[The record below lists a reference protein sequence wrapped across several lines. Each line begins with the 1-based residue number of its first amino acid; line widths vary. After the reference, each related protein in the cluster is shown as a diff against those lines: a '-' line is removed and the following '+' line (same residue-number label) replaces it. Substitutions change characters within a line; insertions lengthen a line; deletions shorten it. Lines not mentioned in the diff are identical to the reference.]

1 MKVLIQSN
9 KFQKIAAEVARYS
22 FIKQGISDVEII
34 NLEEHDILVKNFGK
48 KYLRNGKL
56 TTFDNNDLQ
65 SFTLLRF
72 IPTKLQINDFCL
84 IVDPDIFA
92 IKNPMS
98 EINKILD
105 NKTDIYC
112 TKINGKLRTEVMI
125 LNLKNNIWHFDSLI
139 DDLFSKRIDYSD
151 LINLKFLND
160 KKIKIIDNK
169 FNDHDK
175 INENT
180 ILLHTSNRLT
190 QPWKEGLEINF
201 KNHYSKIYIIKNYI
215 RFIIGKKYDE
225 KIISN
230 KFLRHPDEN
239 IIKIVK
245 NLFEEAYKNN
255 FININKIKS
264 ALFNKSISQ
273 KFFNSLEIDY

>member
-22 FIKQGISDVEII
+22 FIRQGISDVEII

-72 IPTKLQINDFCL
+72 IPTKLKINDYCL

-92 IKNPMS
+92 IKNPIS

-112 TKINGKLRTEVMI
+112 TKINDKLRTEVMI

-139 DDLFSKRIDYSD
+139 DDLFNKRIDYSD
-151 LINLKFLND
+151 LMNLKFINN
-160 KKIKIIDNK
+160 KRIKIIDSK

-180 ILLHTSNRLT
+180 IFLHTSNRLT

-201 KNHYSKIYIIKNYI
+201 KNHFSKIYIIKNYI
-215 RFIIGKKYDE
+215 KFIIGKKYDE

-230 KFLRHPDEN
+230 KFVRHPDEN

-255 FININKIKS
+255 FININKIKF

-273 KFFNSLEIDY
+273 KFFSSLEIDY

>member
-56 TTFDNNDLQ
+56 ITFDNNDLQ

-98 EINKILD
+98 EMNKILD
-105 NKTDIYC
+105 TKTDIYC

-151 LINLKFLND
+151 LINLKFIND

-201 KNHYSKIYIIKNYI
+201 KNHYSKLYVIKNYI

-230 KFLRHPDEN
+230 KFLRHPDEK

>member
-22 FIKQGISDVEII
+22 FIRQGISDVEII

-72 IPTKLQINDFCL
+72 IPTKLKINDYCL

-92 IKNPMS
+92 IKNPIS

-112 TKINGKLRTEVMI
+112 TKINDKLRTEVMI

-139 DDLFSKRIDYSD
+139 DDLFNKRIDYSD
-151 LINLKFLND
+151 LMNLKFINN
-160 KKIKIIDNK
+160 KRIKIIDSK

-180 ILLHTSNRLT
+180 IFLHTSNRLT

-201 KNHYSKIYIIKNYI
+201 KNHFSKIYIIKNYI
-215 RFIIGKKYDE
+215 KFIIGKKYDE

-230 KFLRHPDEN
+230 KFVRHPDEN
-239 IIKIVK
+239 IIKIIK

-273 KFFNSLEIDY
+273 KFFSSLEIDY

>member
-98 EINKILD
+98 EIYKILD

-151 LINLKFLND
+151 LINLKFIND

-273 KFFNSLEIDY
+273 KFLKSLEIDY

>member
-56 TTFDNNDLQ
+56 ITFDNNDLQ

-98 EINKILD
+98 ETNKILD

-151 LINLKFLND
+151 LINLKFIND

-201 KNHYSKIYIIKNYI
+201 KNHYSKLYVIKNYI

-230 KFLRHPDEN
+230 KFLRHPDEK

>member
-22 FIKQGISDVEII
+22 FIKQGIADVEII
-34 NLEEHDILVKNFGK
+34 NLEENDILVKNFGK

-72 IPTKLQINDFCL
+72 IPTKLKINDYCL

-92 IKNPMS
+92 IKNPIS
-98 EINKILD
+98 EIDKILD
-105 NKTDIYC
+105 NNTDIYC
-112 TKINGKLRTEVMI
+112 TKISDKLRTEVMI
-125 LNLKNNIWHFDSLI
+125 LNLKKNIWNFDSLI
-139 DDLFSKRIDYSD
+139 DDLFNKRIDYSD
-151 LINLKFLND
+151 LMNLKFINN
-160 KKIKIIDNK
+160 KRIKIIDSK

-180 ILLHTSNRLT
+180 IFLHTSNRLT

-215 RFIIGKKYDE
+215 KFIIGKKYDQ

-230 KFLRHPDEN
+230 KFIRHPDEK
-239 IIKIVK
+239 ITRIVK
-245 NLFEEAYKNN
+245 NLFEEAYEEN
-255 FININKIKS
+255 FININKIKT

-273 KFFNSLEIDY
+273 KFFDSLEIDY

>member
-92 IKNPMS
+92 IKNPIS

-112 TKINGKLRTEVMI
+112 TKINDKLRTEVMI

-151 LINLKFLND
+151 LINLKFINN
-160 KKIKIIDNK
+160 KIIKIIDNK

-190 QPWKEGLEINF
+190 QPWKEGLKINF

-225 KIISN
+225 KIVSN
-230 KFLRHPDEN
+230 KFVRHPDEN

>member
-56 TTFDNNDLQ
+56 TTFNNKDLQ

-72 IPTKLQINDFCL
+72 IPTKLHINDFCL

-151 LINLKFLND
+151 LINLKFIND

>member
-151 LINLKFLND
+151 LINLKFIND